1 MWFLTAIFQ
10 AVAQAVTW
18 VLPVSESGHSA
29 IFHDFSGRFSGNG
42 SELTG
47 LVHIGIALGIFLV
60 FIKLFARLFGEFIA
74 FFKDAFA
81 KQNPFVNPGGVR
93 RFMFGTVLGFLPMV
107 LLLVPAGK
115 YGNVYGLFRSMGYNG
130 TLLDEGVFFALTGG
144 LILLALLQMKKH
156 GPQKN
161 VDWYAALI
169 LGFAAAFSLPI
180 AGLSYMGA
188 LFCLGVTMGVARKI
202 SYRFAA
208 VSSVLTLLV
217 LGVVE
222 ICTCVTYVNIIAG
235 IVAVVLSAAVTY
247 FMVKLM
253 LWILHGGKLK
263 AFAYYDFALAGVC
276 VVVGIFELIL
286 R

>member
-60 FIKLFARLFGEFIA
+60 FIKLFVRLFGEFIA

-81 KQNPFVNPGGVR
+81 KQNPFVNPGGAR

-115 YGNVYGLFRSMGYNG
+115 YGNAYGLFRSMGYNG

-156 GPQKN
+156 GPQK
-161 VDWYAALI
+161 
-169 LGFAAAFSLPI
+169 
-180 AGLSYMGA
+180 M
-188 LFCLGVTMGVARKI
+188 
-202 SYRFAA
+202 
-208 VSSVLTLLV
+208 
-217 LGVVE
+217 
-222 ICTCVTYVNIIAG
+222 
-235 IVAVVLSAAVTY
+235 
-247 FMVKLM
+247 
-253 LWILHGGKLK
+253 WIGTPL
-263 AFAYYDFALAGVC
+263 
-276 VVVGIFELIL
+276 
-286 R
+286 

>member
-47 LVHIGIALGIFLV
+47 LVHIGIALGLLLV
-60 FIKLFARLFGEFIA
+60 FYKLFLRLFRELVA

-81 KQNPFVNPGGVR
+81 KHNPFVKPGGAR
-93 RFMFGTVLGFLPMV
+93 QFLFGTVLGFLPLL

-115 YGNVYGLFRSMGYNG
+115 YGNVYGLLRSMSYNG

-144 LILLALLQMKKH
+144 LILLAVLQMKKQ

-180 AGLSYMGA
+180 AGLSYMGV
-188 LFCLGVTMGVARKI
+188 LFCLGVMMGVARKI

-208 VSSVLTLLV
+208 VSGVVTLLV

-235 IVAVVLSAAVTY
+235 VLAVVLSAAVTC

-253 LWILHGGKLK
+253 LWILQKGKLK
-263 AFAYYDFALAGVC
+263 VFAYYDFALAVVC
-276 VVVGIFELIL
+276 ITVGAFELIL

>member
-60 FIKLFARLFGEFIA
+60 FIKLFVRLFGEFIA

-81 KQNPFVNPGGVR
+81 KQNPFVNPGGAR

-180 AGLSYMGA
+180 AGLSYMGGEA
-188 LFCLGVTMGVARKI
+188 VYWINVLWMLLGQ
-202 SYRFAA
+202 S
-208 VSSVLTLLV
+208 
-217 LGVVE
+217 
-222 ICTCVTYVNIIAG
+222 
-235 IVAVVLSAAVTY
+235 VVLYAVGVPVY
-247 FMVKLM
+247 FLAKRNLVKLVYPE
-253 LWILHGGKLK
+253 GESKK
-263 AFAYYDFALAGVC
+263 D
-276 VVVGIFELIL
+276 
-286 R
+286 

>member
-1 MWFLTAIFQ
+1 M
-10 AVAQAVTW
+10 
-18 VLPVSESGHSA
+18 SESGHSA

-60 FIKLFARLFGEFIA
+60 FIKLFVRLFGEFIA

-188 LFCLGVTMGVARKI
+188 LFCLGVMMGVARKI

-235 IVAVVLSAAVTY
+235 ILAVVISAAVTY